1 MLYLSYLVMG
11 LFLLH
16 FVMVSFW
23 NKVQV
28 VGNEMPGPHELFLPQ
43 VVTKR
48 PVVPE
53 VHGTPMTCEAAHFPL
68 G

>member
-23 NKVQV
+23 NKVQAA
-28 VGNEMPGPHELFLPQ
+28 GNEMTAPHELFLPQ
-43 VVTKR
+43 FVTKR

-53 VHGTPMTCEAAHFPL
+53 VRDIPMT
-68 G
+68 

>member
-1 MLYLSYLVMG
+1 MG

-28 VGNEMPGPHELFLPQ
+28 AGNELLLPQ
-43 VVTKR
+43 LVTKR
-48 PVVPE
+48 PAVPE
-53 VHGTPMTCEAAHFPL
+53 ARGIPMTCEAARFPS